1 MRPSCESTEANA
13 GNESPQPN
21 SPRITVKRLITHA
34 LSLTFGHG
42 LRTDNHPPR
51 PCSSH
56 RRRREGDRSEPQC
69 SASCSF
75 VREVLG
81 GSDRLRTP
89 STGSDRTSPRQ
100 VNRIPIATAS
110 PHSASNP
117 ADVCNAQP
125 NRGETTA
132 TAMAVTNPTTARQ
145 KPITRRRART
155 HIHSRAPSI
164 GTPPFSFLTES
175 GSCPPGTDATTR
187 LQRHTRAAARLRR
200 EPSLVPCPGGLE
212 SVTYRQEGHPV
223 QHDVRSITAHDS
235 SISDL
240 YAFIASVTLDRHHLT
255 EEDDNKD
262 RHENDGASA
271 EDRADEESPG

>member
-13 GNESPQPN
+13 GNVSPQPN

-132 TAMAVTNPTTARQ
+132 TAMAVTDDGEVEADNTATGQDPHPQSSAQHRY
-145 KPITRRRART
+145 PA
-155 HIHSRAPSI
+155 
-164 GTPPFSFLTES
+164 FL
-175 GSCPPGTDATTR
+175 
-187 LQRHTRAAARLRR
+187 
-200 EPSLVPCPGGLE
+200 
-212 SVTYRQEGHPV
+212 
-223 QHDVRSITAHDS
+223 
-235 SISDL
+235 ISDRIRFVSTWNRRYDSPSTA
-240 YAFIASVTLDRHHLT
+240 YARGGKVA
-255 EEDDNKD
+255 
-262 RHENDGASA
+262 
-271 EDRADEESPG
+271 